1 MILRPWYENTAIKS
15 FCNKE
20 DTSNLNIYG
29 ELKIYRSQLNVIMR
43 KMCLTCTLVL
53 NIGGIWEY

>member
-15 FCNKE
+15 FCNKD

-43 KMCLTCTLVL
+43 KLCLTCTLK
-53 NIGGIWEY
+53 E